1 MSCRRCGKP
10 VEMVFMTSDVYV
22 SLPTDHHIG
31 IFEHALNGKNY
42 HFDKVEEGYQLKKVM
57 FDEFIS
63 YLCGSVFNS
72 IEKKDVKILQMKS
85 GAEINFSALKDY
97 RSLTEWEAIHEGQEV
112 ASIISEER
120 IRTLFQPIVDAKTG
134 EIYGYEAL
142 SRGILRDGS
151 IMNPGRLFSSA
162 KAMDLMF
169 NLDRVCREA
178 SIRAASKQEVRKK
191 LFINFIPTAIYE
203 PSLCLRST
211 ARVLEEENFDPAQ
224 VVFEVVETEKVEDF
238 THLNRILEYYKE
250 KGFKTA
256 LDDLGSGYAD
266 KSALPKLKP
275 DYMKIDMEIIRNIH
289 QDEQK
294 QKQLDEFIAA
304 GKEISLTILAEG
316 VETIEE
322 YNYLKGK
329 DVDLM
334 QGYFFGKPEEIP
346 ATSIRKI

>member
-1 MSCRRCGKP
+1 M
-10 VEMVFMTSDVYV
+10 
-22 SLPTDHHIG
+22 
-31 IFEHALNGKNY
+31 N
-42 HFDKVEEGYQLKKVM
+42 FD
-57 FDEFIS
+57 DFIS
-63 YLCGSVFNS
+63 YLCSSVFNS
-72 IEKKDVKILQMKS
+72 VEKKDVKILQMKS
-85 GAEINFSALKDY
+85 GAEINFSALQNY
-97 RSLTEWEAIHEGQEV
+97 RSLTEWEAMHEGKEV

-120 IRTLFQPIVDAKTG
+120 IRTLFQPIIEAKTG

-142 SRGILRDGS
+142 SRGILRDGR

-178 SIRAASKQEVRKK
+178 SIRAASKQGIRKK

-211 ARVLEEENFDPAQ
+211 AKVLEEVNFDPAQ

-238 THLNRILEYYKE
+238 AHLNRILDYYKE
-250 KGFKTA
+250 KGFSTA

-266 KSALPKLKP
+266 KSALLMLKP

-289 QDEQK
+289 LDEAK
-294 QKQLDEFIAA
+294 QKKLDEFITA
-304 GKEISLTILAEG
+304 GKEMNLTILAEG
-316 VETIEE
+316 IETIEE

-329 DVDLM
+329 EIDLM
-334 QGYFFGKPEEIP
+334 QGYLFGKPEEVP
-346 ATSIRKI
+346 MQMLSFR

>member
-1 MSCRRCGKP
+1 
-10 VEMVFMTSDVYV
+10 
-22 SLPTDHHIG
+22 
-31 IFEHALNGKNY
+31 
-42 HFDKVEEGYQLKKVM
+42 M

-72 IEKKDVKILQMKS
+72 VEKKDVKILQLKS
-85 GAEINFSALKDY
+85 GLALNFSALKNY
-97 RSLTEWEAIHEGQEV
+97 RNLTEWEALHEGKEV
-112 ASIISEER
+112 ASIISEGR

-178 SIRAASKQEVRKK
+178 SIRAASKQGIRKK

-238 THLNRILEYYKE
+238 GHLNRILDYYKE

-266 KSALPKLKP
+266 KSALLKLKP

-289 QDEQK
+289 QDELK
-294 QKQLDEFIAA
+294 QKQLGEFIAT
-304 GKEISLTILAEG
+304 GKEMGLTILAEG
-316 VETIEE
+316 IETILE

-334 QGYFFGKPEEIP
+334 QGYLFGKPEEVP
-346 ATSIRKI
+346 AMSIRPL

>member
-22 SLPTDHHIG
+22 SLPTEHHIE
-31 IFEHALNGKNY
+31 IFENALNHKNY
-42 HFDKVEEGYQLKKVM
+42 IFEKIEEGYPLKRVN
-57 FDEFIS
+57 FDDFIS
-63 YLCGSVFNS
+63 YLCSSVFNS
-72 IEKKDVKILQMKS
+72 VEKKDVKILQMKS
-85 GAEINFSALKDY
+85 GAEINFSALQNY
-97 RSLTEWEAIHEGQEV
+97 RSLTEWEAMHEGKEV

-120 IRTLFQPIVDAKTG
+120 IRTLFQPIIEAKTG

-142 SRGILRDGS
+142 SRGILRDGR

-178 SIRAASKQEVRKK
+178 SIRAASKQGIRKK

-211 ARVLEEENFDPAQ
+211 AKVLEEVNFDPAQ

-238 THLNRILEYYKE
+238 AHLNRILDYYKE
-250 KGFKTA
+250 KGFSTA

-266 KSALPKLKP
+266 KSALLMLKP

-289 QDEQK
+289 LDEAK
-294 QKQLDEFIAA
+294 QKKLDEFITA
-304 GKEISLTILAEG
+304 GKEMNLTILAEG
-316 VETIEE
+316 IETIEE

-329 DVDLM
+329 EIDLM
-334 QGYFFGKPEEIP
+334 QGYLFGKPEEVP
-346 ATSIRKI
+346 MQMLSFR